1 MWVEEKLGTR
11 INMNR
16 VEEAINT
23 GAREVAVACPFCR
36 IMVSDRVTAKVS
48 DTSVI
53 DVAQVLLCSEKFES

>member
-1 MWVEEKLGTR
+1 MWAEEKLGTR

-23 GAREVAVACPFCR
+23 GAKEVAAACPFCR
-36 IMVSDRVTAKVS
+36 IVVSDGVTAKGS

-53 DVAQVLLCSEKFES
+53 DVAQMLLCSEKFES

>member
-1 MWVEEKLGTR
+1 MWVGKKLGTR
-11 INMNR
+11 INMTR

-36 IMVSDRVTAKVS
+36 IMVSDRVTAKGS

-53 DVAQVLLCSEKFES
+53 DVAQVLLCSEKFKS